1 MAMPHT
7 LSYNIIEELKIWNGF
22 MSTIHPTTRGATAMD
37 ADRAP
42 RRNNEV
48 EQIIQRAAARMRQW
62 GITVTYLATQLGVSR
77 QYAWQ
82 VMYYRTM
89 VSREKAL
96 EFEAAVDSIVSRQSH
111 VQSFGDRLRAARV
124 SQGLTLKEVA
134 EKIGYSWVGVER
146 WEKNVC
152 LPKPGVLWHLRALYG
167 VDESWLPHAVPQ
179 ATSAP
184 AIAASQWPTVDGQR
198 RVA

>member
-1 MAMPHT
+1 M
-7 LSYNIIEELKIWNGF
+7 N
-22 MSTIHPTTRGATAMD
+22 
-37 ADRAP
+37 ADQAP
-42 RRNNEV
+42 KRKNEV
-48 EQIIQRAAARMRQW
+48 EQIIQRSAARMKQW

-89 VSREKAL
+89 VSRGKAL
-96 EFEAAVDSIVSRQSH
+96 EFEAAVDSIISHQSH

-152 LPKPGVLWHLRALYG
+152 LPKPGVLWHLRTLYG
-167 VDESWLPHAVPQ
+167 VDESWLPTAVQQ
-179 ATSAP
+179 ATPPP
-184 AIAASQWPTVDGQR
+184 ANALNQWPTMDGQR
-198 RVA
+198 RGA

>member
-1 MAMPHT
+1 
-7 LSYNIIEELKIWNGF
+7 
-22 MSTIHPTTRGATAMD
+22 MD

-48 EQIIQRAAARMRQW
+48 EQIIQRAAARMKQW

-96 EFEAAVDSIVSRQSH
+96 EFEAAVDSIVSCQSH

-152 LPKPGVLWHLRALYG
+152 LPKPGVLWHLRTLYG
-167 VDESWLPHAVPQ
+167 VDESWLPNAAHQ
-179 ATSAP
+179 ATSSP
-184 AIAASQWPTVDGQR
+184 ATIANQWPTVDRQL

>member
-1 MAMPHT
+1 MKNVP
-7 LSYNIIEELKIWNGF
+7 E
-22 MSTIHPTTRGATAMD
+22 
-37 ADRAP
+37 AP
-42 RRNNEV
+42 VRNNETG
-48 EQIIQRAAARMRQW
+48 QIIQRSAARMKQW

-96 EFEAAVDSIVSRQSH
+96 QVQSVVDSIIEQQSH
-111 VQSFGDRLRAARV
+111 VKSFGDRLRAARI
-124 SQGLTLKEVA
+124 SRGLTLKEVA
-134 EKIGYSWVGVER
+134 DKIGYSWVGVER

-152 LPKPGVLWHLRALYG
+152 LPKPGVLFHLRTLYD
-167 VDESWLPHAVPQ
+167 VDESWFPAMAQQKTVPPM
-179 ATSAP
+179 P
-184 AIAASQWPTVDGQR
+184 AGQWSSGDEQR